1 MPVLSRRGGLL
12 VLLLLLLL
20 AAAIAAAVVL
30 VRALSTSPAPNL
42 GEQMIAV
49 SPGGVV
55 ELVELEPE
63 LQELHH
69 AVADDE
75 AAFVAVRCYCGCEA
89 MLEHRHLLDCFV
101 RPDGQW
107 ERHAV
112 GCGICQVEAREVL
125 AGRAA
130 GTPLDEIIADIDAT
144 YGQITQGN
152 DA

>member
-1 MPVLSRRGGLL
+1 MTVLSRRGGLL
-12 VLLLLLLL
+12 VLLV
-20 AAAIAAAVVL
+20 AVAIAAAITLAWSL
-30 VRALSTSPAPNL
+30 VSAPVAPAP
-42 GEQMIAV
+42 GEQMVAV

-55 ELVELEPE
+55 ELAELEPE
-63 LQELHH
+63 LQHLYR

-75 AAFVAVRCYCGCEA
+75 AAFHAVRCYCGCEA
-89 MLEHRHLLDCFV
+89 MLEHRDLFDCFV

-130 GTPLDEIIADIDAT
+130 GTPLGEIAAEIDAT
-144 YGQITQGN
+144 YGQITQGS